1 MNASVITSWRL
12 SQLIQS
18 RPLVV
23 FTRNTA
29 EAQRWQEE
37 IAWFRPDAQLCCLP
51 DWETLAYD
59 RFSPHQD
66 LVSER
71 LATLWLISQGEFD
84 ILLVPVT
91 TALYR
96 LPPVSYLAGHT
107 FFLRQGQ
114 KLEGDTLI
122 RQMTQAGYQ
131 AVQQVIRPGEF
142 CRRGGVLDLFPMG
155 STLPYR
161 LELFDDRLET
171 LRTFDA
177 DTQRSLYPV
186 PELRLLPAREFP
198 LDEAARTRFRSNFRD
213 HFEGDPSRCTLYRDV
228 GNGLSPGGIEYYLP
242 LFFDQCASLFDYL
255 PASSRVFTPAD
266 LTIPIR
272 EFLTSVRSRWE
283 MVSGDRT
290 YPVLPPDA
298 LFLREEAFFVGLKA
312 FVPERSPYDTH
323 SLPALDIQRRSPHP
337 LAKLQQFI
345 DEFPGRILILSDSLG
360 RRETLRQL
368 LNEQGIAPEITQHWA
383 QFETSTA
390 RLMLTVAPLQEGLLY
405 HDRLALI
412 TENELFQTQVHQRR
426 RRDRRSQSDNLLR
439 DLTEVHIG
447 DPVVHQDH
455 GIGRF
460 MGLVTLDLGEG
471 SGEFMQLTYAG
482 DDTLYLPVAQ
492 LHLISRYSGGPP
504 ESAPLHK
511 LGSGQWEK
519 ARRQA
524 ARQARDT
531 AAELLDLYAR
541 RAARSGWAC
550 PIDDEAYAAF
560 AEGFPFEETP
570 DQLAAIDAVRQ
581 DLASPKPMDRLV
593 CGDVGFGKT
602 EVALRA
608 AFLTIQAGRQVALLV
623 PTTLLAE
630 QHFQNFS
637 DRFADWP
644 IKIAELS
651 RFRSAKEM
659 SATLGELENGRV
671 DLVIGTHKLLSKEVR
686 FARLGL
692 VIIDEEHRFGVRQK
706 ERLKALRTEVDV
718 LTLTA
723 TPIPRTLSLALE
735 GLRDFSVIAT
745 APQKRL
751 AIKTFVRPHSPALI
765 REATLRE
772 LKRGGQLYFLY
783 NEVETIEN
791 ERERLAQLLPEA
803 RIAVAHGQMRE
814 RELEQVMRDF
824 YQQRSNLLLCST
836 IIETGIDVPNANTIL
851 IHRADRFGLAQL
863 HQLRGRV
870 GRSHH
875 QAYAYLLTP
884 PEEALTPAAKK
895 RLDAIQQMEELGAG
909 FYLAMQDL
917 EIRGAGEVL
926 GDSQSGDIQGIG
938 FNLYTQMLSLA
949 VKTLRQGGHWD
960 PDAPLESSLEINL
973 HAPALLPEDYCGD
986 VQERLILY
994 KRLANCEHTDAL
1006 NALQEE
1012 LIDRFGLLPQVTKT
1026 LLEVHRLRI
1035 HATPLGIRKID
1046 AHETGA
1052 LIQFVTPP
1060 PFDAQA
1066 FIQLVQKQRY
1076 RLAGS
1081 DRLRLVHEA
1090 PEPQQRA
1097 DIIQRFLE
1105 QLRSLPAAP

>member
-122 RQMTQAGYQ
+122 RQMAQAGYQ

-312 FVPERSPYDTH
+312 FVPERPPYDTH

-460 MGLVTLDLGEG
+460 MGLVTLDLGEAAVN
-471 SGEFMQLTYAG
+471 SCNSPMPEMTPSTCQSLSY
-482 DDTLYLPVAQ
+482 TL
-492 LHLISRYSGGPP
+492 S
-504 ESAPLHK
+504 
-511 LGSGQWEK
+511 
-519 ARRQA
+519 
-524 ARQARDT
+524 
-531 AAELLDLYAR
+531 
-541 RAARSGWAC
+541 
-550 PIDDEAYAAF
+550 
-560 AEGFPFEETP
+560 
-570 DQLAAIDAVRQ
+570 AAI
-581 DLASPKPMDRLV
+581 P
-593 CGDVGFGKT
+593 
-602 EVALRA
+602 VALR
-608 AFLTIQAGRQVALLV
+608 
-623 PTTLLAE
+623 
-630 QHFQNFS
+630 
-637 DRFADWP
+637 
-644 IKIAELS
+644 
-651 RFRSAKEM
+651 
-659 SATLGELENGRV
+659 
-671 DLVIGTHKLLSKEVR
+671 
-686 FARLGL
+686 
-692 VIIDEEHRFGVRQK
+692 
-706 ERLKALRTEVDV
+706 
-718 LTLTA
+718 
-723 TPIPRTLSLALE
+723 
-735 GLRDFSVIAT
+735 
-745 APQKRL
+745 
-751 AIKTFVRPHSPALI
+751 
-765 REATLRE
+765 
-772 LKRGGQLYFLY
+772 
-783 NEVETIEN
+783 
-791 ERERLAQLLPEA
+791 
-803 RIAVAHGQMRE
+803 
-814 RELEQVMRDF
+814 
-824 YQQRSNLLLCST
+824 NLLLST
-836 IIETGIDVPNANTIL
+836 NWAVANGK
-851 IHRADRFGLAQL
+851 R
-863 HQLRGRV
+863 
-870 GRSHH
+870 
-875 QAYAYLLTP
+875 
-884 PEEALTPAAKK
+884 PAV
-895 RLDAIQQMEELGAG
+895 R
-909 FYLAMQDL
+909 
-917 EIRGAGEVL
+917 
-926 GDSQSGDIQGIG
+926 
-938 FNLYTQMLSLA
+938 
-949 VKTLRQGGHWD
+949 
-960 PDAPLESSLEINL
+960 
-973 HAPALLPEDYCGD
+973 
-986 VQERLILY
+986 
-994 KRLANCEHTDAL
+994 RLAKHAILPPNYWTCTHGAPHAVAGHVPLMTKLMPPSPRD
-1006 NALQEE
+1006 
-1012 LIDRFGLLPQVTKT
+1012 FLLKKPPTNWPPSMPFV
-1026 LLEVHRLRI
+1026 
-1035 HATPLGIRKID
+1035 KIW
-1046 AHETGA
+1046 
-1052 LIQFVTPP
+1052 LPP
-1060 PFDAQA
+1060 NPWIVWSAAMWASAKPKSRCVLPF
-1066 FIQLVQKQRY
+1066 
-1076 RLAGS
+1076 
-1081 DRLRLVHEA
+1081 
-1090 PEPQQRA
+1090 
-1097 DIIQRFLE
+1097 
-1105 QLRSLPAAP
+1105 